1 MILGGSCWGAFFFDV
16 SNYFTKKETQFTHIL
31 STKKHASLS
40 KLHETGP
47 RSLQSDSLSNSQ
59 LAQQLSTLIVVTL
72 LSQLHARS
80 SAAQVTVC
88 DCRLQ

>member
-1 MILGGSCWGAFFFDV
+1 MKPDKMWLFLDL

-47 RSLQSDSLSNSQ
+47 RSPRDPKNSPDWLKMVIIQTIITYFLVVGSLSNFNI
-59 LAQQLSTLIVVTL
+59 L
-72 LSQLHARS
+72 LHANVS
-80 SAAQVTVC
+80 
-88 DCRLQ
+88 

>member
-1 MILGGSCWGAFFFDV
+1 MKPDKMWLFLDL

-47 RSLQSDSLSNSQ
+47 CC
-59 LAQQLSTLIVVTL
+59 A
-72 LSQLHARS
+72 AGS
-80 SAAQVTVC
+80 SM
-88 DCRLQ
+88 